1 MIGDP
6 GAIASVDQCTRSK
19 TMAATI
25 TTAVTSR
32 DVRSPALPSGTEI
45 DAAGGG
51 LDVEFLFTDFRLDPD
66 GPCLYQMD
74 KTGRAME
81 KPVRLSHNAHALLEL
96 LIERKGK
103 VVPWADIF
111 DRVWNVGSMD
121 MERSNIHVL
130 IHELR
135 RILGEGYIETQ
146 ARYGYRLAVE
156 VIERQRP
163 SLKQKDE

>member
-1 MIGDP
+1 MIDDP

-19 TMAATI
+19 TVAATI
-25 TTAVTSR
+25 TTTVTSR

-111 DRVWNVGSMD
+111 DKVWHVGPKDMD
-121 MERSNIHVL
+121 RSNIHVL
-130 IHELR
+130 VYELR
-135 RILGEGYIETQ
+135 RVIGERCIETQ
-146 ARYGYRLAVE
+146 VRHGYRLAIE
-156 VIERQRP
+156 VIEHQRP
-163 SLKQKDE
+163 SLKQK